1 MGHAI
6 PNANKFYTGDNLYIL
21 NAMDSASVDLIYLDP
36 PFNSKRLYS
45 GTKNSAA
52 SGARFKDVWSWDDV
66 DSDHL
71 DGIHPDLLAYF
82 DIIGRSH
89 SKGMKAYCVYMTQ
102 RLIQMHRVLKPT
114 GSLYLHCDPTASH
127 YLKIVL
133 DTVFGKDGF
142 KNEIIWGYRTGG
154 VSKKHWPR
162 KHDVILF
169 YTKPKY
175 KHNPIQERILY
186 DNKFFTDKVDEATGK
201 YYADV
206 YIRDV
211 WEDIKP
217 LINMSKERTGYPTQK
232 PLALLERII
241 TASCVEGGVVLDPF
255 CGGGTACVMA
265 ERLGRRWVGM
275 DIEPRAVDLLAGRLG
290 DGCGFMRC
298 GVND

>member
-1 MGHAI
+1 M
-6 PNANKFYTGDNLYIL
+6 ANTLYTGDNLYIL
-21 NAMDSASVDLIYLDP
+21 NGMNSESVDLIYLDP

-45 GTKNSAA
+45 GTKGSAA

-66 DSDHL
+66 DSNHL
-71 DGIHPDLLAYF
+71 DGIHPDLLGYF
-82 DIIGRSH
+82 DIIARSH

-127 YLKIVL
+127 YLKIVM

-154 VSKKHWPR
+154 VSKQHWAR

-169 YTKPKY
+169 YARQGY
-175 KHNPIQERILY
+175 KHNAVKERVFY
-186 DNKFFTDKVDEATGK
+186 DKKFFTSKADDDGR

-206 YIRDV
+206 YVRDI
-211 WEDIKP
+211 WDDIKP
-217 LINMSKERTGYPTQK
+217 IINMSKERTGYPTQK

-265 ERLGRRWVGM
+265 ERLGRRWIGM
-275 DIEPRAVDLLAGRLG
+275 DIEPRAVDLLAERLG

-298 GVND
+298 GVGDVE